1 MRRRSIELS
10 VVAAFVVL
18 LISRSVILPPWASQV
33 APLLA
38 GVLIFAGT
46 VPHIRQ
52 FRIPQATLWVF
63 ALVATYVAA
72 SAASGITDNFIK
84 SLSIG
89 FLWFMAFFVGINVDD
104 REKSRFYKSILIF
117 AALETGLAVCETLIG
132 SADIRTLL
140 AATQDGTYTVRPN
153 TILGPWTNR
162 AQGTIGYPIPLGH
175 FLAIAL
181 AVVIFSALRLSTLQ
195 RVLGGL
201 VLFGGILLTGTR
213 SGIAAAVALIA
224 AGVLFT
230 QRGKY
235 SGLRF
240 LVIVVLGAFAL
251 IAAVTLLDEDQLASD
266 GSFTHRVGVL
276 TSIGEILRLP
286 AERVL
291 FGSGLNSHEGLFELG
306 YLGTNGTFAVDNGFV
321 TLLIYAGI
329 FGLGSFF
336 IITGLAL
343 RRGTPD
349 EVAIIAGSL
358 TFSMTYDFVNWHLL
372 ATLFFGVVGLALSR
386 EPNGS
391 LKEHSKNQYSMKRE
405 T

>member
-10 VVAAFVVL
+10 VIAAFVVL
-18 LISRSVILPPWASQV
+18 LIARSVILPSWASQV

-38 GVLIFAGT
+38 GVLIFVGT
-46 VPHIRQ
+46 VPHIRE
-52 FRIPQATLWVF
+52 FRIPRATLWVF
-63 ALVATYVAA
+63 ALVATYAAA

-89 FLWFMAFFVGINVDD
+89 FLWFMSFLVGINVDD
-104 REKSRFYKSILIF
+104 REKSRFYKLILVF
-117 AALETGLAVCETLIG
+117 AALETGLAVCETLVG
-132 SADIRTLL
+132 SADIRSLV
-140 AATQDGTYTVRPN
+140 AAAQDGIYTVRPN

-175 FLAIAL
+175 FLAVAL
-181 AVVIFSALRLSTLQ
+181 AVVIFSTLRLSTLQ

-201 VLFGGILLTGTR
+201 VFFGGILLTGTR
-213 SGIAAAVALIA
+213 SGVAAAVALIA
-224 AGVLFT
+224 AGIFFS

-240 LVIVVLGAFAL
+240 FIIVVLGCFAL
-251 IAAVTLLDEDQLASD
+251 IATVILFDDEKLASD

-276 TSIGEILRLP
+276 SSIGEILRLP

-306 YLGTNGTFAVDNGFV
+306 YLGTSGTFAVDNGFV

-329 FGLGSFF
+329 AGLGSFF
-336 IITGLAL
+336 VITGLAL
-343 RRGTPD
+343 RYGTPV
-349 EVAIIAGSL
+349 EVAIIVGSL

-372 ATLFFGVVGLALSR
+372 AALFFGVVGLALSR
-386 EPNGS
+386 QYGS
-391 LKEHSKNQYSMKRE
+391 LKEPSKTQYSMKRE